1 MKNFV
6 KFFIPFILVILIP
19 IIYFLKNNENEIQK
33 YDRVTQ
39 KVFDQFHTTGLNVAI
54 IKDGDIIYEKS
65 QGYKNINNYTY
76 LNNNSVFNIASC
88 SKAFTAAAIGKLVQE
103 GLLSWDDKVTDYIP
117 EFKLADECITQNL
130 NIRDILSHRSGLGT
144 FYGDLLWYYT
154 DYSNEQIIER
164 MQYLPLKHDF
174 RTNFGYQNNMYT
186 IAGEIIE
193 KVTGQNW
200 EDFIQQTFF
209 EPLEMESSRT
219 SSDKFDG
226 TEDIAFPHYNDS
238 ILGIYYFSAGKPAAS
253 IWSSTRDLA
262 KWVNMFLNN
271 GKWKNQQI
279 LSPEIIRTLI
289 TPHTIRPVSEQT
301 ESTGIHF
308 RTYALGWNVYDYNGR
323 KIIEHDGGMPG
334 YISKVAL
341 IPEENMGIVILNNGF
356 DIFANDVL
364 IYSLID
370 IATGKNTNDW
380 VEDFLTSKKEYTEA
394 IQKQQEKRE
403 ATKMPDT
410 KPTLP
415 LELYTGIYRDKMYGD
430 AEITIENNILNF
442 TLIPAKRVFTSKMEH
457 WANDIFRVDFVKD
470 PYLNFG
476 LIQFEIAESEV
487 TGFTID
493 LPSSDFHFGN
503 LKFTRISK

>member
-1 MKNFV
+1 MKSFV

-54 IKDGDIIYEKS
+54 IKDGNIIYEKS
-65 QGYKNINNYTY
+65 LGYKNINNLTY
-76 LNNNSVFNIASC
+76 LNNNAVFNIASC
-88 SKAFTAAAIGKLVQE
+88 TKAFTAAAIGKLVQE

-117 EFKLADECITQNL
+117 EFKLADDCTTENL
-130 NIRDILSHRSGLGT
+130 KFRDILSHRTGLGT

-154 DYSNEQIIER
+154 DYSNEQVIER
-164 MQYLPLKHDF
+164 MQYLPLKYDF

-193 KVTGQNW
+193 KVTGQDW

-209 EPLEMESSRT
+209 EPLEMKSSRT

-238 ILGIYYFSAGKPAAS
+238 TLGIYYFSAGKPAAS

-262 KWVNMFLNN
+262 NWVNMLLND
-271 GKWKNQQI
+271 GKWKNEQI
-279 LSPEIIRTLI
+279 LSPEIIQTLI
-289 TPHTIRPVSEQT
+289 TPHTIKTVSKEYEKWGT
-301 ESTGIHF
+301 HF

-323 KIIEHDGGMPG
+323 KVIEHDGGMPG
-334 YISKVAL
+334 YISKVAW
-341 IPEENMGIVILNNGF
+341 IPEENMGVIILNNGF

-364 IYSLID
+364 IYSYLD
-370 IATGKNTNDW
+370 IVTEKYTKDW
-380 VEDFLTSKKEYTEA
+380 VEDFLTSKNEYTA
-394 IQKQQEKRE
+394 SVKQFQEKRLT
-403 ATKMPDT
+403 TKMVETTPSV
-410 KPTLP
+410 P
-415 LELYTGIYRDKMYGD
+415 LNKYTGIYRDKMYGD
-430 AEITIENNILNF
+430 AEITIDNNELNF
-442 TLIPAKRVFTSKMEH
+442 TLIPAKRVFTSKMQH
-457 WANDIFRVDFVKD
+457 WADDVFRVDFIKD

-476 LIQFEIAESEV
+476 LIKFEINESEV

-493 LPSSDFHFGN
+493 LPSSDFHFEN
-503 LKFTRISK
+503 LKFTKISK

>member
-1 MKNFV
+1 MKSFV

-39 KVFDQFHTTGLNVAI
+39 KVFDQFHTTGLNIAI
-54 IKDGDIIYEKS
+54 IKDGNIIYEKS
-65 QGYKNINNYTY
+65 QGYKNINNLTY
-76 LNNNSVFNIASC
+76 LNNNSIFNIASC
-88 SKAFTAAAIGKLVQE
+88 TKAFTAAAIGKLVQE

-117 EFKLADECITQNL
+117 DFKLADDCTTENL
-130 NIRDILSHRSGLGT
+130 EIRDILSHRTGLGT

-154 DYSNEQIIER
+154 DYSNEQVIER
-164 MQYLPLKHDF
+164 MQYLPLKYDF

-193 KVTGQNW
+193 KVTGLDW
-200 EDFIQQTFF
+200 EVFIQQNFF
-209 EPLEMESSRT
+209 KPLEMKSSRT
-219 SSDKFDG
+219 SSDAFDG

-238 ILGIYYFSAGKPAAS
+238 TLGIYYFSAGKPAAS
-253 IWSSTRDLA
+253 IWSSTRDLSN
-262 KWVNMFLNN
+262 WVIMLLNN
-271 GKWKNQQI
+271 GKWKNEQI
-279 LSPEIIRTLI
+279 LSPETIRTLI
-289 TPHTIRPVSEQT
+289 TPHTIRSVSEQT

-334 YISKVAL
+334 YISKVTL
-341 IPEENMGIVILNNGF
+341 IPEENMGIIILNNGF
-356 DIFANDVL
+356 DLFANDVL

-370 IATGKNTNDW
+370 IATEKYTKNW
-380 VEDFLTSKKEYTEA
+380 VEYFLTSKEEYTES
-394 IQKQQEKRE
+394 IKEQQKKRE
-403 ATKMPDT
+403 ATILPDT

-415 LELYTGIYRDKMYGD
+415 LESYAGTYIDKMYGN
-430 AEITIENNILNF
+430 AEISFENNELIF
-442 TLIPAKRVFTSKMEH
+442 TLLPAKRVFTSKMKH

-476 LIQFEIAESEV
+476 LIKFELSESEV
-487 TGFTID
+487 TCFTID

-503 LKFTRISK
+503 LKFTKISN